1 MKRKLTNLSIN
12 MLIVLDALCRHK
24 NTSKVADE
32 LGVSQSAVSK
42 YIQRLRELTGEE
54 LFVRTRR
61 GLEPSAVCLE
71 MREAAAQILDLAEEI
86 TNTGDRVFDP
96 ETEPHRFG
104 VSIPMQK
111 TSFLFENLT
120 MAALERYPLIEMNL
134 FYLSQ
139 AEAINS
145 LMTKQTDL
153 YIGLLPEGL
162 PKTYEVKL
170 LSELDF
176 RVMCSKKNSL
186 YKEGKITREQF
197 VKSPHIKI
205 SNSLGE
211 TALDKK
217 LRDMGLFQE
226 KLISVPDTR
235 SAAKLLEATDYLFLL
250 DQRDT
255 ARMCERSDS
264 IKVLEADFKLPKTKI
279 HIIWNRRMTS
289 DPAHKWLRSFVIKSI
304 GSG

>member
-61 GLEPSAVCLE
+61 GLEPSAACLD

-86 TNTGDRVFDP
+86 TNTGDRVFYP
-96 ETEPHRFG
+96 EKEARSFSI
-104 VSIPMQK
+104 SIPMQK
-111 TSFLFENLT
+111 TNFLFEKLT
-120 MAALERYPLIEMNL
+120 MTALARYPLIEMNL
-134 FYLSQ
+134 FHLSQ
-139 AEAINS
+139 DEAVAS

-153 YIGLLPEGL
+153 CIGLLPEGL
-162 PKTYEVKL
+162 PKTYEMEL

-176 RVMCSKKNSL
+176 RVMCSKKSSF
-186 YKEGKITREQF
+186 YKVGKITKQQF
-197 VKSPHIKI
+197 VSSPHIKI

-211 TALDKK
+211 TVLDKK
-217 LRDMGLFQE
+217 LQDMGLYQE
-226 KLISVPDTR
+226 KLISVPDE
-235 SAAKLLEATDYLFLL
+235 SAAAKILEATDYLFLL

-255 ARMCERSDS
+255 ARMCERSDA
-264 IKVLEADFKLPKTKI
+264 IKVLDADFDLPKTQI

-289 DPAHKWLRSFVIKSI
+289 DPAHKWLRSFVTKSI